1 MANIIEFPVQ
11 KIPSGLKKVRKSSH
25 VELKRTNQMDLFS
38 QKAPETNIY
47 IMSSGLNPFEQALML
62 DENGDSKA
70 KEAYLSA
77 VNNEDFAA
85 DAYCNLGILEYES
98 GSTVKAIDCFTR
110 SLKADPRHF
119 ESHYNLANLYSELG
133 NLPLAKTH
141 YEFAR
146 ELKPDFADICFNLG
160 LVYAMTRDF
169 ESALKILSEYKD
181 LVPAEESKNA
191 DNLIDSIKKLTGS

>member
-1 MANIIEFPVQ
+1 MANIIEFPLQ
-11 KIPSGLKKVRKSSH
+11 KPQSGLKRVQKTAK

-38 QKAPETNIY
+38 QKSPETNIF
-47 IMSSGLNPFEQALML
+47 IMSSNLSPFEQALML
-62 DENGDSKA
+62 DERGDEGA
-70 KEAYLSA
+70 KDAYLNA
-77 VNNEDFAA
+77 ANMEDAAA

-98 GSTVKAIDCFTR
+98 GSTVRAIDCFTK

-146 ELKPDFADICFNLG
+146 ELQPEFADICFNLG

-169 ESALKILSEYKD
+169 DSAIKILSEYKD
-181 LVPAEESKNA
+181 LVSPEDSTNA
-191 DNLIDSIKKLTGS
+191 DKLIETIRRITG